1 MRNYYHKKK
10 RHLMGIV
17 GVWLLSD
24 LDDNF
29 GKLMIT
35 ECNESSIYLFK
46 KKGVVIFNIDIGL
59 YLGIGFSILLF
70 VFQTQRPRTT
80 VLGQLPDSDL
90 FEDIQTF
97 RDVRV

>member
-1 MRNYYHKKK
+1 MTFLGKLSTTKK
-10 RHLMGIV
+10 R
-17 GVWLLSD
+17 
-24 LDDNF
+24 
-29 GKLMIT
+29 IT
-35 ECNESSIYLFK
+35 RFKIEFTYLK